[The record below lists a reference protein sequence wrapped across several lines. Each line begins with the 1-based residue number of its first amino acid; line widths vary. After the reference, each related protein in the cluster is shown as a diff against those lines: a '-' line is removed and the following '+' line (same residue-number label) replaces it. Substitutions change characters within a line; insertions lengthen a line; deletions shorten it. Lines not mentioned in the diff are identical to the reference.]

1 LLREKDESG
10 KQLSLIYIVSHMKI
24 FNTYI
29 FLLAATTVF
38 AQRPTTAAV
47 QVMILGTYHF
57 GNPGLDL
64 HNMKS
69 ENVLTPGRQKE
80 LDDIATRLAKF
91 NPTKIAVEARSD
103 RPDFSMQKFADFT
116 PQKLTTDPDEHT
128 QIAFRLA
135 RRLGHKNVYGID
147 ERSDTIDYFPFDKV
161 EAYAKAH
168 NQAGTL
174 ARMHEDVE
182 KTIKAM
188 EAAQKTT
195 PIRLLLADIN
205 EPARVQSDH
214 DQFYYGL
221 LGLGDQKEQ
230 PGADLNAAWYHRNAK
245 IFAKLTQIVR
255 PGDRVLVV
263 FGSGHAFWLRHL
275 AQNTPGFTLVEPN
288 NYLR

>member
-1 LLREKDESG
+1 MNISN
-10 KQLSLIYIVSHMKI
+10 VC
-24 FNTYI
+24 I

-38 AQRPTTAAV
+38 AQSPTPAAV

-80 LDDIATRLAKF
+80 LEDIATRLAKF

-103 RPDFSMQKFADFT
+103 RPDLSTQKFADFT
-116 PQKLTTDPDEHT
+116 PQKLTTDPDERA

-135 RRLGHKNVYGID
+135 QRLGHKNVYGID
-147 ERSDTIDYFPFDKV
+147 EQSDTIDYFPFDKV

-174 ARMHEDVE
+174 ARMHGDAE
-182 KTIKAM
+182 KTIKEM
-188 EAAQKTT
+188 EAAQRITL
-195 PIRLLLADIN
+195 IRLLLADIN
-205 EPARVQSDH
+205 ESNRIRSDH

-245 IFAKLTQIVR
+245 IFAKLTQIAR

-263 FGSGHAFWLRHL
+263 FGSGHSFWLRHF
-275 AQNTPGFTLVEPN
+275 AQNTPGFTLAEAN
-288 NYLR
+288 DYLR

>member
-1 LLREKDESG
+1 
-10 KQLSLIYIVSHMKI
+10 MKI
-24 FNTYI
+24 FNVCI
-29 FLLAATTVF
+29 FLLFATTLF
-38 AQRPTTAAV
+38 AQDPMPAPI

-69 ENVLTPGRQKE
+69 ESVLTSVRQKE

-103 RPDFSMQKFADFT
+103 RPDLSTQKFADFT
-116 PQKLTTDPDEHT
+116 PQKLTTDADERA
-128 QIAFRLA
+128 QIGFRLA
-135 RRLGHKNVYGID
+135 QRLGHKNVYGID
-147 ERSDTIDYFPFDKV
+147 EQSDTIDYFPFDKV
-161 EAYAKAH
+161 GAYAKAH

-174 ARMHEDVE
+174 ARMHEDIE
-182 KTIKAM
+182 KTMKKM

-205 EPARVQSDH
+205 EPDRIRSDH

-221 LGLGDQKEQ
+221 LALGDQKEQ

-245 IFAKLTQIVR
+245 IFAKLIQIAH
-255 PGDRVLVV
+255 PGDRILVV

-288 NYLR
+288 DYLR

>member
-1 LLREKDESG
+1 MNISN
-10 KQLSLIYIVSHMKI
+10 VC
-24 FNTYI
+24 I

-38 AQRPTTAAV
+38 AQSPTPAAV
-47 QVMILGTYHF
+47 QVMILGAYHF

-80 LDDIATRLAKF
+80 FDDIATRLAKF
-91 NPTKIAVEARSD
+91 NPTKIAVEALSD
-103 RPDFSMQKFADFT
+103 RPDLSTQKFADFT
-116 PQKLTTDPDEHT
+116 PQKLTTDPDERA

-135 RRLGHKNVYGID
+135 QRLGHKNVYGID
-147 ERSDTIDYFPFDKV
+147 EQSDTIDYFPFDKV

-174 ARMHEDVE
+174 ARMHGDME
-182 KTIKAM
+182 KTIKEM

-195 PIRLLLADIN
+195 LIRLLLADIN
-205 EPARVQSDH
+205 EPARVRSDH

-245 IFAKLTQIVR
+245 IFAKLTQIAR

-263 FGSGHAFWLRHL
+263 FGSGHAFWLRHF
-275 AQNTPGFTLVEPN
+275 AQNTPGFTLAEPN
-288 NYLR
+288 VTCASSQVPVAL

>member
-1 LLREKDESG
+1 
-10 KQLSLIYIVSHMKI
+10 MNI
-24 FNTYI
+24 FNICI
-29 FLLAATTVF
+29 FLLTATTVF
-38 AQRPTTAAV
+38 AQSPTPAAV

-69 ENVLTPGRQKE
+69 ESVLTPGRQKE

-103 RPDFSMQKFADFT
+103 CPDLSTQKFADFT
-116 PQKLTTDPDEHT
+116 PQELTSNPDERA

-135 RRLGHKNVYGID
+135 QRLGHKNVYGID
-147 ERSDTIDYFPFDKV
+147 EQSDTIDYFPFDKV

-168 NQAGTL
+168 NQRATL
-174 ARMHEDVE
+174 ARMHGDVE
-182 KTIKAM
+182 KTIKAI
-188 EAAQKTT
+188 EVAQKTT

-205 EPARVQSDH
+205 EPARIRSDH
-214 DQFYYGL
+214 EQFYYGL
-221 LGLGDQKEQ
+221 LPLGDQKEQ

-245 IFAKLTQIVR
+245 IFAKLTQIAR

-263 FGSGHAFWLRHL
+263 FGSGHAFWLRHF

-288 NYLR
+288 DYLL